1 MAPQQIQALEILM
14 ATVPELEQKI
24 SKELEDNPTLELV
37 EVATQALA
45 GNPTGAPSDEGNSQ
59 NEAAEAAANDEALAT
74 LIQLSENWRD
84 YAPPPQALGG
94 RVTDEDIERRQY
106 LFDSLTTEPSLQEV
120 LLAQLREIEGLD
132 EDLFDLCT
140 EVIGSIDE
148 RGYLSTHP
156 KDIAVV
162 KQVDLDEAEKA
173 VMMVQSF
180 EPAGICARDLRECL
194 LLQLERRGDVSGPL
208 HDLVADHL
216 EEMGRNQVP
225 QVARKMGLETEEVY
239 ELMRRL
245 RQLVPYPGTLIAGN
259 TPDYVCPEVYVEW
272 DEARDEW
279 TVRPNREYTPR
290 LQISPH
296 YLKMLDD
303 PSVPKDAKSYIRDK
317 IANSKLLL
325 HAIAQRQSTIER
337 IAHVLVKYQRSFFA
351 EGAESMRPLTM
362 GQVGDEIE
370 VHETT
375 VSRAISGKYM
385 QTPHGLIPFR
395 QFFAAGYQGADGEEV
410 SSLSIKTKLRILLD
424 AEDSCK
430 PLSDQKL
437 TGLLKE
443 QGFEVAR
450 RTVAKYREE
459 LGIPSSSLRRSY

>member
-1 MAPQQIQALEILM
+1 MAPQQIQALEILL

-37 EVATQALA
+37 EVATHALA
-45 GNPTGAPSDEGNSQ
+45 GNPVGAQPDGETAQ

-74 LIQLSENWRD
+74 LIQLNENWRD
-84 YAPPPQALGG
+84 YAPPAQPLGG

-106 LFDSLTTEPSLQEV
+106 LFDSLTTEPTLQEV

-148 RGYLSTHP
+148 KGYLSTHP
-156 KDIAVV
+156 KDIAIV

-194 LLQLERRGDVSGPL
+194 LLQLDRRGDVTGPL

-216 EEMGRNQVP
+216 EALGRNQVP
-225 QVARKMGLETEEVY
+225 QVARKMGIETDEVY

-245 RQLVPYPGTLIAGN
+245 RQLVPHPGTLISGD

-272 DEARDEW
+272 NEELADWA
-279 TVRPNREYTPR
+279 VRPNREYAPKLR
-290 LQISPH
+290 ISPH

-303 PSVPKDAKSYIRDK
+303 PNVPKEAKSYIREK

-325 HAIAQRQSTIER
+325 HAIDQRQSTIER
-337 IAHVLVKYQRSFFA
+337 IAHALVKYQRSFFD

-362 GQVGDEIE
+362 GQVGDEIG

-375 VSRAISGKYM
+375 ISRAISGKYM

-395 QFFAAGYQGADGEEV
+395 RFFAAGYQGADGEEV
-410 SSLSIKTKLRILLD
+410 SSLSIKTKLQSLVD
-424 AEDSCK
+424 AEDSRK

-437 TGLLKE
+437 ATLLKE
-443 QGFEVAR
+443 QGFDVAR

-459 LGIPSSSLRRSY
+459 LGILSSSLRRSY